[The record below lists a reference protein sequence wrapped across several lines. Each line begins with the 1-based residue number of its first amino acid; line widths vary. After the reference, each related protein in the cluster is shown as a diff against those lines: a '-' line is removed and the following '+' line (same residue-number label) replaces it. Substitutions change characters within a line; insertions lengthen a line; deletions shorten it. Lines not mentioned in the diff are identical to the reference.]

1 MLAKTKAIVLRN
13 TNYREN
19 SVICKMYTREHGMRT
34 YILQSIRKGKAAIK
48 PSMIQPLSLIQMVAY
63 EKPNAGINRI
73 KELKNVPLLLEI
85 HDDIVKKS
93 IALFLV
99 EILNQCITEEQCE
112 EELFDFI
119 ETKILTLESSDT
131 PKYFPISFL
140 LELTH
145 YLGVEPQGIHSASTP
160 YFSIDEGIF
169 VAELGLNTLSL
180 ELSIALSGFTN
191 SENTSL
197 PNMSASL
204 RRDLLDSV
212 IKYYQFHITKNKRI
226 KSVEILSELLS

>member
-19 SVICKMYTREHGMRT
+19 SVICKMYTREYGMRT

-48 PSMIQPLSLIQMVAY
+48 PSMIQPLSLVQMVAY
-63 EKPNAGINRI
+63 EKPNVGINRI
-73 KELKNVPLLLEI
+73 KELKNVPLLMEI
-85 HDDIVKKS
+85 HDDIIKKS

-119 ETKILTLESSDT
+119 EKKILALESGDA

-140 LELTH
+140 
-145 YLGVEPQGIHSASTP
+145 
-160 YFSIDEGIF
+160 
-169 VAELGLNTLSL
+169 
-180 ELSIALSGFTN
+180 
-191 SENTSL
+191 
-197 PNMSASL
+197 
-204 RRDLLDSV
+204 
-212 IKYYQFHITKNKRI
+212 
-226 KSVEILSELLS
+226 